1 MPSGYLVSLGGN
13 NALNSG
19 DVISGGTVTFTTQT
33 SLGSGQWT
41 WSGTYGGTTYTNEV
55 EPGQYYLATDGNV
68 YFVPDYGPVTTLTS
82 SSVISSPTF
91 APTMGTSGGDTLV
104 GGTGN
109 DTIYGGS
116 TTSQTGT
123 GDDVIS
129 GGNGN
134 DVIFAGDGN
143 DTLQGGAGAD
153 TLYGGTG
160 TDTASYSGSASAVN
174 VNLSTNTATGGNA
187 TGDVLNSIEG
197 VIGSGFNDTLTGSA
211 GANYIDGGAG
221 ADTIAAGEGN
231 DTVLGGE
238 GNDTINAGAGNDSVS
253 GGSGNDS
260 ILGGTG
266 NDTIDGGSGTD
277 TIHGGDGADSILG
290 GDGNDT
296 IYGGAQTATAT
307 QEHLSWIGQGAGGTN
322 LAGGFTQD
330 TGGMHVTASFVNN
343 GSNTAI
349 QTSGTTQYV
358 GGGEPFSTTSGLYL
372 TGTGGPNVTTTLT
385 FDAESGSGLTSS
397 VSNVSFRINDI
408 DMQGWQDIITVTA
421 YDINGNP
428 ISVNFTM
435 TGNDSLSGNTITAAY
450 SDDTASSV
458 NGSALISIP
467 GPVHSIQ
474 ISYSNGGTAG
484 QALWVTDVHYTTVPV
499 SNASDTGDTIDGG
512 TGADLIYGQT
522 GDDTINLT
530 GTFGNDTIV
539 GGETGETSG
548 DLINSSTVTQDT
560 TLTFSGNEAGTL
572 TDGVSTAGFS
582 EIERFQLGSG
592 DDVVNATAT
601 TLGVNVDG
609 GAGGD
614 TMTGGSGADSLT
626 GGSGADSLSGG
637 AGDDTLIGGDGNDTL
652 AGGAGADSLVGG
664 AGQDTADYSASG
676 TGVNVNLTTGTGT
689 GGDAQGDTL
698 QGMDGVIGSA
708 FDDTI
713 TGYDGYSTDPVD
725 GYTNIIDGGA
735 GNDLIDGM
743 GGPDTLIG
751 GAGNDTLIG
760 GAGNDSLSGGDD
772 QDVFTLGDGFGND
785 TIDGGAGGTDW
796 DRIDLGPATTGVTV
810 TATGNESGTI
820 SAGSDTATYSDIEEL
835 HLGSGGDIFD
845 GTADTDGAIV
855 EGAAG
860 DDTLIGGSGGDQLS
874 GGAGADSITGGAGDD
889 TIDLGLN
896 DSVADTVD
904 LDDGSGSD
912 VISNFVAPT
921 DNGDGT
927 YTGYD
932 QFDVSD
938 LTDAGGSPVNAWD
951 VTVSDTNGDGTG
963 DAILTFPNGE
973 SVTLVGVTPSQVD
986 SAAKLNAM
994 GIPCFTRGAMIETP
1008 RGEIAVE
1015 DLQVGDTVWTRDSGA
1030 QTIRW
1035 IGSKRVAAIGP
1046 LAPVLIPEGVLGNTR
1061 DIKVSPQH
1069 RMLIGGWKAELYYGE
1084 PEVLVASKHLVDG
1097 SVIRFVPGG
1106 EVEYFHI
1113 LFDRHEIVVA
1123 DGAPSE
1129 SFHPGDQ
1136 GLSVLD
1142 QEARRE
1148 VFMLF
1153 PELETKGLASY
1164 GPAARR
1170 SLKAH
1175 EAVLLRMEPVL
1186 SASALDL
1193 RRASG

>member
-41 WSGTYGGTTYTNEV
+41 WSGTYRGTTYTNEV
-55 EPGQYYLATDGNV
+55 EPGQYYLANDGNV
-68 YFVPDYGPVTTLTS
+68 YFVPDYGPVSTLTS

-104 GGTGN
+104 GGIGN

-123 GDDVIS
+123 GNDVIS
-129 GGNGN
+129 GGSGN

-153 TLYGGTG
+153 TLYGGSG
-160 TDTASYSGSASAVN
+160 TDTVSYSGSGSAVN
-174 VNLSTNTATGGNA
+174 VNLSTNTAVGGNA

-197 VIGSGFNDTLTGSA
+197 VIGSGFDDTLTGSA
-211 GANYIDGGAG
+211 GPNYIDGGAG
-221 ADTIAAGEGN
+221 ADSISAGDGN
-231 DTVLGGE
+231 DTVLGGN

-253 GGSGNDS
+253 GESGNDS

-330 TGGMHVTASFVNN
+330 TGRMHVTASFVND

-372 TGTGGPNVTTTLT
+372 TGTGGPNVTASLT

-428 ISVNFTM
+428 ITVNITM

-560 TLTFSGNEAGTL
+560 TLTFSGNETGTL

-601 TLGVNVDG
+601 TVGVNVDG

-614 TMTGGSGADSLT
+614 TMTGGSSADSLT

-637 AGDDTLIGGDGNDTL
+637 AGKDTLIGGDGNDTL
-652 AGGAGADSLVGG
+652 
-664 AGQDTADYSASG
+664 T
-676 TGVNVNLTTGTGT
+676 
-689 GGDAQGDTL
+689 
-698 QGMDGVIGSA
+698 
-708 FDDTI
+708 
-713 TGYDGYSTDPVD
+713 
-725 GYTNIIDGGA
+725 
-735 GNDLIDGM
+735 
-743 GGPDTLIG
+743 
-751 GAGNDTLIG
+751 G

-772 QDVFTLGDGFGND
+772 QDVFILGDGFGND
-785 TIDGGAGGTDW
+785 TIDGGSGGADW

-820 SAGSDTATYSDIEEL
+820 SAGSDTTTYSDIEEL
-835 HLGSGGDIFD
+835 HLGSGDDIFD

-860 DDTLIGGSGGDQLS
+860 DDTLIGGSGDDQFS

-896 DSVADTVD
+896 DGVADTVD

-912 VISNFVAPT
+912 VITNFVAPT

-938 LTDAGGSPVNAWD
+938 LTDAGGDPVNAWD

-1035 IGSKRVAAIGP
+1035 IGSKRIAAIGP

-1148 VFMLF
+1148 VLTLF

-1175 EAVLLRMEPVL
+1175 EAVLLRMEPAQ

>member
-19 DVISGGTVTFTTQT
+19 DTISGATVTFTTQT

-41 WSGTYGGTTYTNEV
+41 WSGTYGGTAYTNEL
-55 EPGQYYLATDGNV
+55 EPGQYFLATDGNV
-68 YFVPDYGPVTTLTS
+68 YFVPDYGPVATLTS

-116 TTSQTGT
+116 TTSQNGT
-123 GDDVIS
+123 GNDVIS
-129 GGNGN
+129 GGTGN

-153 TLYGGTG
+153 TLYGGAG
-160 TDTASYSGSASAVN
+160 TDTVSYSGSGSAVN

-187 TGDVLNSIEG
+187 TGDVLNSIED
-197 VIGSGFNDTLTGSA
+197 VVGSNFNDTLTGST

-221 ADTIAAGEGN
+221 ADTISAGDGN

-253 GGSGNDS
+253 GGMGNDS
-260 ILGGTG
+260 IFGGSG
-266 NDTIDGGSGTD
+266 SDAIDGGGGAD
-277 TIHGGDGADSILG
+277 RIHGGDGADAILG

-296 IYGGAQTATAT
+296 IYGGAQTTTAT

-322 LAGGFTQD
+322 LASGFTQD
-330 TGGMHVTASFVNN
+330 TGGMHVTASFVND

-349 QTSGTTQYV
+349 QTSGSTQYV

-408 DMQGWQDIITVTA
+408 DMRGWQDIITVTA

-428 ISVNFTM
+428 ITVNITM
-435 TGNDSLSGNTITAAY
+435 TGNDSVSGNTITAAY
-450 SDDTASSV
+450 SDDTASIA

-484 QALWVTDVHYTTVPV
+484 QALWITDVHYTTVPV
-499 SNASDTGDTIDGG
+499 TNAADTGDTIDGG
-512 TGADLIYGQT
+512 TGSDLIYGQT
-522 GDDTINLT
+522 DDDTINLT

-539 GGETGETSG
+539 GGETGETAG
-548 DLINSSTVTQDT
+548 DLINSSTLTQDT

-572 TDGVSTAGFS
+572 TDGSSAAAFS

-592 DDVVNATAT
+592 DDVINATAT
-601 TLGVNVDG
+601 KSGVNVD
-609 GAGGD
+609 
-614 TMTGGSGADSLT
+614 
-626 GGSGADSLSGG
+626 
-637 AGDDTLIGGDGNDTL
+637 
-652 AGGAGADSLVGG
+652 
-664 AGQDTADYSASG
+664 
-676 TGVNVNLTTGTGT
+676 
-689 GGDAQGDTL
+689 
-698 QGMDGVIGSA
+698 
-708 FDDTI
+708 
-713 TGYDGYSTDPVD
+713 
-725 GYTNIIDGGA
+725 
-735 GNDLIDGM
+735 
-743 GGPDTLIG
+743 G

-760 GAGNDSLSGGDD
+760 GSGD
-772 QDVFTLGDGFGND
+772 
-785 TIDGGAGGTDW
+785 
-796 DRIDLGPATTGVTV
+796 
-810 TATGNESGTI
+810 
-820 SAGSDTATYSDIEEL
+820 
-835 HLGSGGDIFD
+835 
-845 GTADTDGAIV
+845 
-855 EGAAG
+855 
-860 DDTLIGGSGGDQLS
+860 DQLS
-874 GGAGADSITGGAGDD
+874 GGAGADSVTGGAGDD

-904 LDDGSGSD
+904 LEDGSGSD

-927 YTGYD
+927 YTGHD

-994 GIPCFTRGAMIETP
+994 GIPCFTRGAMIATP
-1008 RGEIAVE
+1008 RGEISVE

-1046 LAPVLIPEGVLGNTR
+1046 LAPVLIPEGTLGNSR

-1084 PEVLVASKHLVDG
+1084 TEVLVAAKHLVDG
-1097 SVIRFVPGG
+1097 SVIRFAPGG

-1142 QEARRE
+1142 EDARRE

-1153 PELETKGLASY
+1153 PELETKGPASY

-1175 EAVLLRMEPVL
+1175 EAVLLRPG
-1186 SASALDL
+1186 STKTAPALNL
-1193 RRASG
+1193 RRA